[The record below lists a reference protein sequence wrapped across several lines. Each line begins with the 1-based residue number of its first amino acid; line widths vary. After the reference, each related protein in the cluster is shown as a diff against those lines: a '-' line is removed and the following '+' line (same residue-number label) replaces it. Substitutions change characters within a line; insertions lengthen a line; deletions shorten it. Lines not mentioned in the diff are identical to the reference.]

1 MRREIAVCFVA
12 CILPLASHAADT
24 AGRIVLPTNVEPTR
38 YDLSVAPDA
47 AHMTF
52 NGTVKIALDVKSATK
67 SIELNAADLVF
78 NSVTVDGKPAPKPS
92 FDTTEETAT
101 FTFPAALKPGRH
113 TLAIAYTG
121 KINPHPAGL
130 FALDYTDK
138 TGAKKRALFTQFENS
153 DARRFVPCWDEPNR
167 KAVFALTAT
176 VPAGDMPI
184 SNMPV
189 ATTDNLKGGLKRV
202 HFMSTPRMSSYLLFF
217 GTGDFERVSRK
228 VNGVDVGVVFKRG
241 DADKAGYA
249 LDEAAKFL
257 PYYED
262 YFGQKFPL
270 PKLDMIAGPGTSQTF
285 GAMENWGAI
294 FYFERAL
301 MMDPKTGSEAD
312 RRNISVDVAHEMAHQ
327 WFGDL
332 VTMDWWEDLW
342 LNEGFASWMENKAND
357 HFHPEWHMWMASI
370 NNREAAMRED
380 ARAGTHPIIT
390 PIHDVLQADQ
400 AFDNITYQKG
410 QAVIR
415 MLEST
420 VGEDAF
426 RAGIR
431 AYMKDHAYGNT
442 VTDDLWRE
450 IDKVSP
456 TPITRIAHDFT
467 LQAGVPLIRV
477 SKTGAGVHLAQER
490 AVDDDSENAPTS
502 WHVPVVARSLGSS
515 QMWHGIVTRETPQ
528 DVALPKG
535 EGALVNAGQT
545 AYFRTAYDDAAF
557 KDVVAAFP
565 ALSPEDQLGLIND
578 ARDNGYVGITPFGH
592 FLTLASHVTPDTN
605 VLVLDTLAGRMEGID
620 TVYRDLP
627 GQKGY
632 RAFAVGVLDPVF
644 TKVGW
649 DAKPGEDSN
658 IPLLRN
664 DLIDALSQMDDAAVI
679 AEADKRFDAYRANPD
694 SLSGDMRQAV
704 MAVVARHADATR
716 WEQIHDLAKATND
729 SALKEEF
736 YTYLGF
742 AEDKAVAQKG
752 LDLALTDEIP
762 VTVRLRVVGVV
773 SGQHPE
779 MAFDFF
785 VAHRDEFNKILEPD
799 ARDRFPVQLAS
810 NSFDPAMIGKVK
822 DYAEKYIPAT
832 ARGDTIKAQGAIAY
846 WAKIRARYLPEIDKW
861 LAEHRK

>member
-1 MRREIAVCFVA
+1 MHRTAYA
-12 CILPLASHAADT
+12 CLAAALLPLAAHAADS
-24 AGRIVLPTNVEPTR
+24 GRVVLPTDVQPTR
-38 YDLSVAPDA
+38 YDLSIVPDA
-47 AHMTF
+47 AQMTF
-52 NGTVKIALDVKSATK
+52 TGDVKIALEVKSATK
-67 SIELNAADLVF
+67 TIELNAADLTF
-78 NSVTVDGKPAPKPS
+78 KKVTLDGKPAPKPV
-92 FDTTEETAT
+92 FDETEGTAT
-101 FTFPAALKPGRH
+101 FTFPAAVEPGKH
-113 TLAIAYTG
+113 LLAIDYDG

-153 DARRFVPCWDEPNR
+153 DARRFVPSWDEPNR
-167 KAVFALTAT
+167 KAVFVLTAD
-176 VPAGDMPI
+176 VPYKDLPV
-184 SNMPV
+184 SNMPI
-189 ATTDNLKGGLKRV
+189 ASTQPLKSGLKRV
-202 HFMSTPRMSSYLLFF
+202 HFMPSPKMSSYLLFF

-301 MMDPKTGSEAD
+301 MLDPKTGSEAD

-390 PIHDVLQADQ
+390 PIKDVLMADQ

-415 MLEST
+415 MLESH

-431 AYMKDHAYGNT
+431 TYMKDHAYGNT

-456 TPITRIAHDFT
+456 TKITQIAHDFT

-477 SKTGAGVHLAQER
+477 TRTATGMHLTQDR
-490 AVDDDSENAPTS
+490 VVDDGGENPPTS
-502 WHVPVVARSLGSS
+502 WHVPVAVKDLKTGAV
-515 QMWHGIVTRETPQ
+515 WHGIVSREAPA
-528 DVALPKG
+528 DVPLANG
-535 EGALVNAGQT
+535 DGALVNAGQT
-545 AYFRTAYDDAAF
+545 AYFRTAYDDASF
-557 KDVVAAFP
+557 KDIVAAFP
-565 ALSPEDQLGLIND
+565 VLPPEDQLGLIND
-578 ARDNGYVGITPFGH
+578 ARDDGYVNVVPFGQ
-592 FLTLASHVTPDTN
+592 FLTLASKVTPETN
-605 VLVLDTLAGRMEGID
+605 PVVLDTLSGRMEGID
-620 TVYRDLP
+620 TLYRDLP
-627 GQKGY
+627 GQKAY
-632 RAFAVGVLDPVF
+632 RTFVQTVFDPVF
-644 TKVGW
+644 AKVGW
-649 DAKPGEDSN
+649 DAKPGENSN
-658 IPLLRN
+658 VALLRG
-664 DLIDALSQMDDAAVI
+664 DLIDLLGQIGDPAVI
-679 AEADKRFDAYRANPD
+679 AEANKRFDAYRADPD
-694 SLSGDMRQAV
+694 SMSGDMRQTV
-704 MAVVARHADATR
+704 MRVVSRNADTVR
-716 WEQIHDLAKATND
+716 WEQIRELAQKTND

-736 YTYLGF
+736 YTYLG
-742 AEDKAVAQKG
+742 AADDKAIAQKA
-752 LDLALTDEIP
+752 LDLSLTDEVP
-762 VTVRLRVVGVV
+762 VTVRLRIVGVV
-773 SGQHPE
+773 SGEHPE

-785 VAHRDEFNKILEPD
+785 VAHRDAFNEILEPD
-799 ARDRFPVQLAS
+799 ARDRLPMQLAGS
-810 NSFDPAMIGKVK
+810 SFDPAMIPKIK
-822 DYAEKYIPAT
+822 AYAEKYIAPT
-832 ARGDTIKAQGAIAY
+832 ARGDSVKAAGAITYYARIRQTSLPVIDT
-846 WAKIRARYLPEIDKW
+846 WVAKNGK
-861 LAEHRK
+861 

>member
-1 MRREIAVCFVA
+1 MRRSVFACLAVGL
-12 CILPLASHAADT
+12 LPLAAHAAD
-24 AGRIVLPTNVEPTR
+24 RVVLPTDVQPTR
-38 YDLSVAPDA
+38 YDLAIRPDA
-47 AHMTF
+47 QAMTF
-52 NGTVKIALDVKSATK
+52 TGVVTIALDVKRATK
-67 SIELNAADLVF
+67 TIELNAADLVF
-78 NSVTVDGKPAPKPS
+78 EKVTLDAKPAPKPV

-101 FTFPAALKPGRH
+101 FIFPAAIKPGKH
-113 TLAIAYTG
+113 TMTIAYAG

-153 DARRFVPCWDEPNR
+153 DARRFMPSWDEPNR

-176 VPAGDMPI
+176 VPFRDLPI
-184 SNMPV
+184 SNMPI
-189 ATTDNLKGGLKRV
+189 ATTEELKSGMKRV
-202 HFMSTPRMSSYLLFF
+202 HFMPSPKMSSYLLFF

-228 VNGVDVGVVFKRG
+228 VNGVDIGVVFKRG
-241 DADKAGYA
+241 DGNKAGYA

-301 MMDPKTGSEAD
+301 MLDPKTGSEAD

-357 HFHPEWHMWMASI
+357 HFHPEWHMWMESI

-415 MLEST
+415 MLESY

-431 AYMKDHAYGNT
+431 AYMADHAYGNT

-456 TPITRIAHDFT
+456 TKVTEIAHDFT
-467 LQAGVPLIRV
+467 LQEGVPLIRV
-477 SKTGAGVHLAQER
+477 AKTKDGVHLTQDR
-490 AVDDDSENAPTS
+490 VVDDNSANKPTS
-502 WHVPVVARSLGSS
+502 WHVPVVTRSLGTS
-515 QMWHGIVTRETPQ
+515 QTWHGVVTRDAAQ
-528 DVALPKG
+528 DVALPGG

-545 AYFRTAYDDAAF
+545 AYFRTAYDDASF
-557 KDVVAAFP
+557 RDVAAAF
-565 ALSPEDQLGLIND
+565 ASLSPEDQLGLIND
-578 ARDNGYVGITPFGH
+578 ARDDGYVNVVPFGQ
-592 FLTLASHVTPDTN
+592 FLTLASQVTPDTN
-605 VLVLDTLAGRMEGID
+605 VKVLDTLAGRMQGID
-620 TVYRDLP
+620 TLYRDLP
-627 GQKGY
+627 GQKAY
-632 RAFAVGVLDPVF
+632 RRFVQTVLDPIF
-644 TKVGW
+644 AKIGW
-649 DAKPGEDSN
+649 DARPGEDAN
-658 IPLLRN
+658 VALLRA
-664 DLIDALSQMDDAAVI
+664 DLIEALSQMNDPAVI
-679 AEADKRFDAYRANPD
+679 AEANKRFDAYRANPD
-694 SLSGDMRQAV
+694 SMSGDMRQAV
-704 MAVVARHADATR
+704 MAVVARHADAAR
-716 WEQIHDLAKATND
+716 WEQIHELAKTTND

-736 YTYLGF
+736 YVDLGR
-742 AEDKAVAQKG
+742 AEDKAVAQKA
-752 LDLALTDEIP
+752 LDLALTDEPP
-762 VTVRLRVVGVV
+762 VTVRLTLVGVV
-773 SGQHPE
+773 SGLHPE

-785 VAHRDEFNKILEPD
+785 VAHRDDFNKILEPD
-799 ARDRFPVQLAS
+799 ARDRFPPQLAS
-810 NSFDPAMIGKVK
+810 GSFDPAMIQKVK
-822 DYAEKYIPAT
+822 DYADKYISAG
-832 ARGDTIKAQGAIAY
+832 ARGDAVKATGAINY
-846 WAKIRARYLPEIDKW
+846 YAKIRSTSLPEIDKW
-861 LAEHRK
+861 VAKNGK

>member
-1 MRREIAVCFVA
+1 MRRAFFA
-12 CILPLASHAADT
+12 CLAASLLPLAAHAADPN
-24 AGRIVLPTNVEPTR
+24 GRVVLPGDVQPTR
-38 YDLSVAPDA
+38 YDLAIVTDA
-47 AHMTF
+47 ARMTF
-52 NGTVKIALDVKSATK
+52 TGNVKIALDVKSATK
-67 SIELNAADLVF
+67 TIQLNAADLAF
-78 NSVTVDGKPAPKPS
+78 KTVTLDGKPAPKAV
-92 FDTTEETAT
+92 FDDNEGTAT
-101 FTFPAALKPGRH
+101 FTFPADVKPGKH
-113 TLAIAYTG
+113 TLAIAYSG

-153 DARRFVPCWDEPNR
+153 DARRFVPSWDEPNR

-176 VPAGDMPI
+176 VPAGDFPV
-184 SNMPV
+184 SNMPI
-189 ATTDNLKGGLKRV
+189 ASTDKLKGGLKRV
-202 HFMSTPRMSSYLLFF
+202 HFMATPRMSSYLLFF

-241 DADKAGYA
+241 DGDKAQYA
-249 LDEAAKFL
+249 LDEASKFL

-301 MMDPKTGSEAD
+301 MLDPKAGSEAD

-370 NNREAAMRED
+370 DNREGAMRED

-390 PIHDVLQADQ
+390 PIKDVAMADQ

-415 MLEST
+415 MLESY

-456 TPITRIAHDFT
+456 TPITQIAHDFT

-477 SKTGAGVHLAQER
+477 TKTTTGLHLTQER
-490 AVDDDSENAPTS
+490 VVDDGGENPPTS
-502 WHVPVVARSLGSS
+502 WHVPVVVKSLKTGVV
-515 QMWHGIVTRETPQ
+515 WHGIVSRDAPA
-528 DVALPKG
+528 DVPLPNG
-535 EGALVNAGQT
+535 EGGLVNAGQT
-545 AYFRTAYDDAAF
+545 AYFRTAYDDASF
-557 KDVVAAFP
+557 QDIVAAFP
-565 ALSPEDQLGLIND
+565 GLSPEDELGLIND
-578 ARDNGYVGITPFGH
+578 ARDDGYVNVVPFGQ
-592 FLTLASHVTPDTN
+592 FLTLASKVTTDTN
-605 VLVLDTLAGRMEGID
+605 AQVLDTLEGRMSGID
-620 TVYRDLP
+620 QLYRDLP
-627 GQKGY
+627 GQKAY
-632 RAFAVGVLDPVF
+632 RAFVQKVLGPVF
-644 TKVGW
+644 AKIGW

-664 DLIDALSQMDDAAVI
+664 DLIDTLSQIGDPAVI
-679 AEADKRFDAYRANPD
+679 AEANRRFDQYRANPD
-694 SLSGDMRQAV
+694 SMSGDMREAV
-704 MAVVARHADATR
+704 LRVVARNADAAR
-716 WEQIHDLAKATND
+716 WEQLRDLAKATND

-736 YTYLGF
+736 YTYLG
-742 AEDKAVAQKG
+742 AAADKAIAQKA
-752 LDLALTDEIP
+752 LDLSLTGEVP
-762 VTVRLRVVGVV
+762 VTVRLRIVGVV

-799 ARDRFPVQLAS
+799 ARDRFPPELAS
-810 NSFDPAMIGKVK
+810 SSFDPAMIGKLNA
-822 DYAEKYIPAT
+822 YADKYIAPT
-832 ARGDTIKAQGAIAY
+832 ARGDCRKAEGAITY
-846 WAKIRARYLPEIDKW
+846 YAKIRATSLPEIDKW
-861 LAEHRK
+861 LAKNGK

>member
-1 MRREIAVCFVA
+1 MHRPLLACLAACF
-12 CILPLASHAADT
+12 LPLAAHAAGT
-24 AGRIVLPTNVEPTR
+24 TGRIVLPTDVQPVR
-38 YDLSVAPDA
+38 YDLSIATDA

-52 NGTVKIALDVKSATK
+52 TGTVKIALDVKSATK
-67 SIELNAADLVF
+67 TIELNAADLAF
-78 NSVTVDGKPAPKPS
+78 KTVTLDGKPAPKPV
-92 FDTTEETAT
+92 FDGTEGTAT
-101 FTFPAALKPGRH
+101 FTFPAAVKAGKH
-113 TLAIAYTG
+113 MLAIAYTG

-153 DARRFVPCWDEPNR
+153 DARRFVPSWDEPNR

-176 VPAGDMPI
+176 VPAGDFPV
-184 SNMPV
+184 SNMPI
-189 ATTDNLKGGLKRV
+189 ASTQTLKGGLKRV
-202 HFMSTPRMSSYLLFF
+202 HFMPSPKMSSYLLFF

-228 VNGVDVGVVFKRG
+228 VDGVDIGVVFKRG
-241 DADKAGYA
+241 DGNKAQYA

-262 YFGQKFPL
+262 YFGVKYPL

-370 NNREAAMRED
+370 DNRENAMRED

-390 PIHDVLQADQ
+390 PIKDVLMADQ

-415 MLEST
+415 MLESY

-450 IDKVSP
+450 LDKTSP

-477 SKTGAGVHLAQER
+477 TKTKTGLRLTQDRV
-490 AVDDDSENAPTS
+490 VDDGSENPPTS
-502 WHVPVVARSLGSS
+502 WHVPVVVRSLGGSEL
-515 QMWHGIVTRETPQ
+515 WHGIVSRDAPA
-528 DVALPKG
+528 DVPLPSGKG
-535 EGALVNAGQT
+535 GLVNAGQT
-545 AYFRTAYDDAAF
+545 AYFRTAYDDASF
-557 KDVVAAFP
+557 KDVAAAFS
-565 ALSPEDQLGLIND
+565 ALAPEDQLGLIND
-578 ARDNGYVGITPFGH
+578 ARDDGYVNVVPFGQ
-592 FLTLASHVTPDTN
+592 FLTLASQVTPDTN
-605 VLVLDTLAGRMEGID
+605 PVVLDTLSGRMEGID
-620 TVYRDLP
+620 TLYRGLP
-627 GQKGY
+627 GRKAY
-632 RAFAVGVLDPVF
+632 RAFVQTVFDPVF
-644 TKVGW
+644 ANVGW
-649 DAKPGEDSN
+649 DARPGEDSN
-658 IPLLRN
+658 VALLRG
-664 DLIDALSQMDDAAVI
+664 DLIDLLGQIGDPAVI
-679 AEADKRFDAYRANPD
+679 AEANKRFEAYRANPD
-694 SLSGDMRQAV
+694 SMSGDMRQTV
-704 MAVVARHADATR
+704 MRVVSRNADAAR
-716 WEQIHDLAKATND
+716 WEQIRELAQKTND

-736 YTYLGF
+736 YTYLG
-742 AEDKAVAQKG
+742 AADDKTIAQKA
-752 LDLALTDEIP
+752 LDLSLTDEVP
-762 VTVRLRVVGVV
+762 VTVRLRIVGVV

-785 VAHRDEFNKILEPD
+785 VAHRDAFNKILEPD
-799 ARDRFPVQLAS
+799 ARDRFPMQLAGS
-810 NSFDPAMIGKVK
+810 SFDPAMIPKIK
-822 DYAEKYIPAT
+822 AYAEKNIAPT
-832 ARGDTIKAQGAIAY
+832 ARGDSVKATGAITY
-846 WAKIRARYLPEIDKW
+846 YSRIRETSLPVIDKW
-861 LAEHRK
+861 LAAKGK

>member
-1 MRREIAVCFVA
+1 MHRFILA
-12 CILPLASHAADT
+12 CLAIFALSTAAQAADT
-24 AGRIVLPTNVEPTR
+24 NGRIVLPSDVQPTR
-38 YDLSVAPDA
+38 YDLAIVPDT
-47 AHMTF
+47 AHMSFT
-52 NGTVKIALDVKSATK
+52 GTVKIALDVKSATK
-67 SIELNAADLVF
+67 TIELNSADITFDKVAL
-78 NSVTVDGKPAPKPS
+78 DGKATPKVS

-101 FTFPAALKPGRH
+101 LTFPAAMKAGKHFLS
-113 TLAIAYTG
+113 IAYTG
-121 KINPHPAGL
+121 KINPHPSGL

-153 DARRFVPCWDEPNR
+153 DARRFVPSWDEPNR

-176 VPAGDMPI
+176 VPAANLPI
-184 SNMPV
+184 SNMPI
-189 ATTDNLKGGLKRV
+189 AKTENLAGGLKRV
-202 HFMSTPRMSSYLLFF
+202 HFMPSPKMSSYLLFF

-241 DADKAGYA
+241 DGAKAQYA

-262 YFGQKFPL
+262 YFGVKYPL

-285 GAMENWGAI
+285 AAMENWGAI

-301 MMDPKTGSEAD
+301 MLDPKTGSEQD

-357 HFHPEWHMWMASI
+357 HFHPEWHMWMDSI
-370 NNREAAMRED
+370 NNREGAMRED

-415 MLEST
+415 MLESY

-456 TPITRIAHDFT
+456 QPITQIAHDFT

-477 SKTGAGVHLAQER
+477 ATAKGGLHLTQDR
-490 AVDDDSENAPTS
+490 AVDDDSENPPTS
-502 WHVPVVARSLGSS
+502 WHVPVVTRSLGTS
-515 QMWHGIVTRETPQ
+515 QMWHGIVSREAPQ
-528 DVALPKG
+528 DVALPG
-535 EGALVNAGQT
+535 DEGALVNAGQT
-545 AYFRTAYDDAAF
+545 AYFRTAYDDASF
-557 KDVVAAFP
+557 KKVAAAF
-565 ALSPEDQLGLIND
+565 ASLSQEDQLGLIND
-578 ARDNGYVGITPFGH
+578 ARDNGYVGLAPFGQ
-592 FLTLASHVTPDTN
+592 FLSLAAQVTPDTN
-605 VLVLDTLAGRMEGID
+605 VKVLDTLAGRMQGID
-620 TVYRDLP
+620 TLYRGLP
-627 GQKGY
+627 GQKAY
-632 RAFAVGVLDPVF
+632 RAFVVSVLDPVF

-649 DAKPGEDSN
+649 DAKPGENSN
-658 IPLLRN
+658 VPLLRG
-664 DLIDALSQMDDAAVI
+664 DLIDALSQVNDPPVI
-679 AEADKRFDAYRANPD
+679 AEADRRFDAYRANPD
-694 SLSGDMRQAV
+694 SMSGDMRQAV
-704 MAVVARHADATR
+704 MSVVARHADAAR
-716 WEQIHDLAKATND
+716 WEQIHQLAKTTAD

-736 YTYLGF
+736 YVYLGR
-742 AEDKAVAQKG
+742 AEDQAVAQKA
-752 LDLALTDEIP
+752 LDLALTDEPP
-762 VTVRLRVVGVV
+762 VTVRLTIVAVV
-773 SGQHPE
+773 SGLHPE

-785 VAHRDEFNKILEPD
+785 VAHRDALNKILEPD
-799 ARDRFPVQLAS
+799 ARDRFPPELAS
-810 NSFDPAMIGKVK
+810 SSFDPAMIPKLK
-822 DYAEKYIPAT
+822 AYAEKYISEG
-832 ARGDTIKAQGAIAY
+832 ARGDAVRATGAIGY
-846 WAKIRARYLPEIDKW
+846 YAKIRSTSLPEIDKW
-861 LAEHRK
+861 LAKNKR

>member
-1 MRREIAVCFVA
+1 MRRAFIACLAVLA
-12 CILPLASHAADT
+12 LPLAAHAADT
-24 AGRIVLPTNVEPTR
+24 GRVVLPTDVQPTR
-38 YDLSVAPDA
+38 YDLAIVPDA

-52 NGTVKIALDVKSATK
+52 TGTVKIALDVKSATK
-67 SIELNAADLVF
+67 IIQLNAADLAF
-78 NSVTVDGKPAPKPS
+78 KTVTLDGKPAPKPVLD
-92 FDTTEETAT
+92 DTEGTAT
-101 FTFPAALKPGRH
+101 FTFPADVKPGKH
-113 TLAIAYTG
+113 MLAIAYTG

-153 DARRFVPCWDEPNR
+153 DARRFVPSWDEPNR
-167 KAVFALTAT
+167 KDVFVVTAT
-176 VPAGDMPI
+176 VPFGDLPI
-184 SNMPV
+184 SNMPI
-189 ATTDNLKGGLKRV
+189 ASTEKLKGGVKRV
-202 HFMSTPRMSSYLLFF
+202 RFMPSPKMSSYLLFF

-228 VNGVDVGVVFKRG
+228 VNGVDIGVVFKRG
-241 DADKAGYA
+241 DGNKAQYA

-262 YFGQKFPL
+262 YFGVKYPL

-301 MMDPKTGSEAD
+301 MLDPKTGSEAD
-312 RRNISVDVAHEMAHQ
+312 KRNISVDVAHEMAHQ

-357 HFHPEWHMWMASI
+357 HFHPEWHMWMESI
-370 NNREAAMRED
+370 NNREGAMRED

-456 TPITRIAHDFT
+456 TKVTQIAHDFT

-477 SKTGAGVHLAQER
+477 TRTKAGVHLTQDR
-490 AVDDDSENAPTS
+490 VVDDNSANNPTS
-502 WHVPVVARSLGSS
+502 WHVPVVTRSLGTSS
-515 QMWHGIVTRETPQ
+515 MWHGIVTREAPQ

-535 EGALVNAGQT
+535 EGVLVNAGQT
-545 AYFRTAYDDAAF
+545 AYFRTAYDDASF
-557 KDVVAAFP
+557 KDLAAAF
-565 ALSPEDQLGLIND
+565 ASLSPEDQLGLIND
-578 ARDNGYVGITPFGH
+578 ARDDGYVNVVPFGQ
-592 FLTLASHVTPDTN
+592 FLTLASQVTPGTN
-605 VLVLDTLAGRMEGID
+605 VKVLDTLAGRMQGID
-620 TVYRDLP
+620 TLYRDLP
-627 GQKGY
+627 GQKAY
-632 RAFAVGVLDPVF
+632 RAFAVSVFDPVF
-644 TKVGW
+644 AKIGW

-658 IPLLRN
+658 VPLLRN
-664 DLIDALSQMDDAAVI
+664 DLIDLLSQVNDPAVI
-679 AEADKRFDAYRANPD
+679 AEANKRFDAYRANPD
-694 SLSGDMRQAV
+694 SM
-704 MAVVARHADATR
+704 
-716 WEQIHDLAKATND
+716 
-729 SALKEEF
+729 
-736 YTYLGF
+736 
-742 AEDKAVAQKG
+742 
-752 LDLALTDEIP
+752 
-762 VTVRLRVVGVV
+762 
-773 SGQHPE
+773 
-779 MAFDFF
+779 
-785 VAHRDEFNKILEPD
+785 
-799 ARDRFPVQLAS
+799 
-810 NSFDPAMIGKVK
+810 
-822 DYAEKYIPAT
+822 
-832 ARGDTIKAQGAIAY
+832 
-846 WAKIRARYLPEIDKW
+846 
-861 LAEHRK
+861 